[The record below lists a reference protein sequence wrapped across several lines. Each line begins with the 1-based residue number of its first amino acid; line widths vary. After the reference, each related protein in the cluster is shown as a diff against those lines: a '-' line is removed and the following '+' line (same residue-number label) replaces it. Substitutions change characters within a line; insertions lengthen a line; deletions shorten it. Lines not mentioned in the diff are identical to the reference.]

1 MRLNAHETM
10 VMAVDFQERLMPV
23 IADSDAVL
31 SRARLLLEGLNL
43 LHIPMLV
50 TRQYPKGLGDT
61 VPFIREMT
69 EGAPVLDKTH
79 FGACDD
85 PAVLDAVRAVDRKN
99 VIICGA
105 EAHICVLQT
114 VMGLQAA
121 GFQAVLVEDCVGSRQ
136 ARDKET
142 GLKRAMQEGALITS
156 CEAVLFELLA
166 EAGSDTF
173 KQISRLVK

>member
-1 MRLNAHETM
+1 MRLRAHETM
-10 VMAVDFQERLMPV
+10 VMVVDFQERLMPV
-23 IADSDAVL
+23 IADNDAVL
-31 SRARLLLEGLNL
+31 ARARLLLAGLNL
-43 LHIPMLV
+43 LRIPMLV

-61 VPFIREMT
+61 VPFIREMA
-69 EGAPVLDKTH
+69 EGAPVLDKIH
-79 FGACDD
+79 FDACDD
-85 PAVLDAVRAVDRKN
+85 LSVLDAVRAMDRKN

-121 GFQAVLVEDCVGSRQ
+121 GFQAVLVEDCVGSRHT
-136 ARDKET
+136 RDKET
-142 GLKRAMQEGALITS
+142 GLKRAMQEGALLTS

-166 EAGSDTF
+166 EAGTDTF